1 MPDPLDVIAESYRS
15 IVQSTASLDATT
27 RSLDATTKAID
38 ATTNTIRRQ
47 HGVFFLLL
55 GLLVLGVAAILWHA
69 IVASHEHAALV
80 QNLTLQTEALRRV
93 LQR

>member
-15 IVQSTASLDATT
+15 IVQSTASIN
-27 RSLDATTKAID
+27 ATTKAVD
-38 ATTNTIRRQ
+38 ATTQALRRQ
-47 HGVFFLLL
+47 QGLLL
-55 GLLVLGVAAILWHA
+55 AGLALVILGLVAVICFAGLA
-69 IVASHEHAALV
+69 AREHATLM

>member
-1 MPDPLDVIAESYRS
+1 MPDPLDIIAESYRS
-15 IVQSTASLDATT
+15 IVQSTASLN
-27 RSLDATTKAID
+27 
-38 ATTNTIRRQ
+38 ATTNALRRQ
-47 HGVFFLLL
+47 QGVFFVLL